1 MNLFNKQ
8 LLSYL
13 NMFNFKQPHKF
24 HIQILHMKKKLLP
37 IKWQVYL
44 IGIIH
49 RPTRTKREKLVN
61 EYKYSYLTD
70 KAMLLDFPDTFSTIQ
85 NPKIFICVNLHYLK
99 HEKSEI

>member
-1 MNLFNKQ
+1 MTSIFNWNYPSSNKYKKRKLF
-8 LLSYL
+8 
-13 NMFNFKQPHKF
+13 
-24 HIQILHMKKKLLP
+24 
-37 IKWQVYL
+37 
-44 IGIIH
+44 
-49 RPTRTKREKLVN
+49 N